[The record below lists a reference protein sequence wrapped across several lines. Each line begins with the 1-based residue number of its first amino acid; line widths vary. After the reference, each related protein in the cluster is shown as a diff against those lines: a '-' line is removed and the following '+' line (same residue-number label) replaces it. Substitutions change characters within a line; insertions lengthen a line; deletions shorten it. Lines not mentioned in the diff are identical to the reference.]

1 MKKET
6 RNSKNAKCATLIK
19 MVNLLFRTYLYLEKL
34 LEVIQTYAKNNG
46 LQNDPMYRTKNVYN
60 CYLKVNIFKIKH
72 QNIMKKLIFS
82 TLGTL
87 FIAGL
92 LSWHWSPSQYPSIKK
107 AEVIECLTTE
117 TLQAYQLEA
126 STPQFASLH
135 PTPLVIHPE
144 NLLGKMMSF
153 EAADG
158 KQANAY
164 FIAAKKKSNK
174 YLIVI
179 QEWWGLNDN
188 VKMES
193 DKYFSDL
200 VDVNVIA
207 VDMYDGKVA
216 ATPDSAMKLMQ
227 GANMER
233 MTAIIQGAIKYAG
246 SKAAIYSVGWC
257 FGGMWSL
264 QTAILAGPQAKG
276 TIMYYGRPESNM
288 DKLKSIQCDIIG
300 FFGNLDRSPS
310 PTMVNDFEKNMKE
323 AGKNLSVNRYEA
335 GHGFANPSNPSFNA
349 EAKADAYTKAIAFLK
364 AH

>member
-1 MKKET
+1 MKKAIYVLFSVLLT
-6 RNSKNAKCATLIK
+6 ASLISW
-19 MVNLLFRTYLYLEKL
+19 NW
-34 LEVIQTYAKNNG
+34 
-46 LQNDPMYRTKNVYN
+46 TKTQHPTVE
-60 CYLKVNIFKIKH
+60 
-72 QNIMKKLIFS
+72 
-82 TLGTL
+82 
-87 FIAGL
+87 
-92 LSWHWSPSQYPSIKK
+92 K
-107 AEVIECLTTE
+107 AEVIECLNME
-117 TLQAYQLEA
+117 TQQVYQLEA
-126 STPQFASLH
+126 GTPAFAAMH
-135 PTPLVIHPE
+135 PSPIVVNPE

-153 EAADG
+153 DAADG

-193 DKYFSDL
+193 DKYYTDL
-200 VDVNVIA
+200 GDVNVIA

-216 ATPDSAMKLMQ
+216 ATPDSAMKLMR
-227 GANMER
+227 GADMGR
-233 MTAIIQGAIKYAG
+233 MTAIMQGAIKYAG
-246 SKAAIYSVGWC
+246 SKASIYSVGWC

-276 TIMYYGRPESNM
+276 SVMYYGRPETNM

-300 FFGNLDRSPS
+300 FFGNLDQSPS

-323 AGKNLSVNRYEA
+323 AGKNLSVNRYQA
-335 GHGFANPSNPSFNA
+335 GHGFANPSNPSYNA
-349 EAKADAYTKAIAFLK
+349 AAKEDAYIKAIAFLK